1 MLNINFSNYFFLK
14 KSFYYINKLLWYY
27 QYALSAN
34 RYKKIYSKIYNIPT
48 VNNVII
54 SLEDLYLWEVEFI
67 TEGINID
74 FKIYLYNLDFN
85 FLIFKIKNIIFY
97 IFENNF
103 IINNIII
110 FSIIKNFNTFTRIN
124 FNYILT
130 KYTLNENSSIFMV
143 NYKFIDHVRYFN
155 IKIQNTFMLDKYP
168 AIKLLS
174 QRYGF
179 GTKMSSMVLKYLG
192 ISSIFVPNLLP
203 INNFY
208 HKLSFFFSSRLLK
221 LDNYLMN
228 FYILKH
234 TFLKKI
240 KVYRGFRLLRGYPV
254 SGQRTRS
261 NYKTSSKK
269 PYFYSFY
276 FI

>member
-1 MLNINFSNYFFLK
+1 
-14 KSFYYINKLLWYY
+14 
-27 QYALSAN
+27 
-34 RYKKIYSKIYNIPT
+34 
-48 VNNVII
+48 
-54 SLEDLYLWEVEFI
+54 
-67 TEGINID
+67 
-74 FKIYLYNLDFN
+74 
-85 FLIFKIKNIIFY
+85 
-97 IFENNF
+97 
-103 IINNIII
+103 
-110 FSIIKNFNTFTRIN
+110 
-124 FNYILT
+124 
-130 KYTLNENSSIFMV
+130 
-143 NYKFIDHVRYFN
+143 
-155 IKIQNTFMLDKYP
+155 MLDKYP

-179 GTKMSSMVLKYLG
+179 GTKMSYMVLKYLG

-203 INNFY
+203 INDFY

-228 FYILKH
+228 FYILKQ

-254 SGQRTRS
+254 NGQRTRS